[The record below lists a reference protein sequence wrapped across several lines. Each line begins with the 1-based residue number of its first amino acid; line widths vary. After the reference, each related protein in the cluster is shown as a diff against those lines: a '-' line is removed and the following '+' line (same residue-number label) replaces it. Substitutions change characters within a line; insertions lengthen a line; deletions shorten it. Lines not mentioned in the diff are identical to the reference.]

1 MTEVI
6 LKFKNFYQRND
17 TIKKRITTIIIQIRN
32 GKLLGEKRSQMKRT
46 RILLGSILIIG
57 LLIVGTSLFIKQDK
71 TLSYN
76 KELTRKVGEEVPEQI
91 EYKMGKKTYKEK
103 IIWSD
108 LQVED
113 GNVYYT
119 GTYKGMF
126 LIKKKLYEVTLIVT
140 DDVAPIIEGV
150 QNIEIYEDEELD
162 LLKAVKV
169 TDNSHDEVSLI
180 LKGEY
185 DITKKGEYLLT
196 YEAKDKVGNVTTKEF
211 TLTVKEKVV
220 EKPNG
225 NTNASKIVGTTKKG
239 YKIEMKN
246 GAYYIN
252 NILIA
257 NKTYSLPSTY
267 APGLLPELNN
277 AFEKLKNAAA
287 EDGISLKIIS
297 GFRSYHSQNSIYNN
311 YVARDGKKEAD
322 TYSARPGHS
331 EHQTGLAIDV
341 NSLMFDF
348 GETKEGKWLQNHAH
362 QYGFIIRY
370 PEGKEAITG
379 YRYEPWHLRYVGEL
393 SKELYNDGNWIT
405 LEEYLG
411 ITSNYQN

>member
-1 MTEVI
+1 M
-6 LKFKNFYQRND
+6 LS
-17 TIKKRITTIIIQIRN
+17 KKGLQQIIIQIRN
-32 GKLLGEKRSQMKRT
+32 GKLLGEKRFHMKRT

-71 TLSYN
+71 TLFYN

-91 EYKMGKKTYKEK
+91 EYKIGKKTYKEK

-126 LIKKKLYEVTLIVT
+126 SVKKKLYEVTLIVT

-162 LLKAVKV
+162 LLKAVKA

-185 DITKKGEYLLT
+185 DITKKGKYLLT

-267 APGLLPELNN
+267 TPGLLPELNN

>member
-1 MTEVI
+1 
-6 LKFKNFYQRND
+6 
-17 TIKKRITTIIIQIRN
+17 
-32 GKLLGEKRSQMKRT
+32 
-46 RILLGSILIIG
+46 
-57 LLIVGTSLFIKQDK
+57 
-71 TLSYN
+71 
-76 KELTRKVGEEVPEQI
+76 
-91 EYKMGKKTYKEK
+91 
-103 IIWSD
+103 
-108 LQVED
+108 
-113 GNVYYT
+113 
-119 GTYKGMF
+119 MF

>member
-1 MTEVI
+1 M
-6 LKFKNFYQRND
+6 LS
-17 TIKKRITTIIIQIRN
+17 KKGLQQIIIQIRN
-32 GKLLGEKRSQMKRT
+32 GKLLGEKRFHMKRT

-71 TLSYN
+71 TLFYN

-91 EYKMGKKTYKEK
+91 EYKIGKKTYKEK

-126 LIKKKLYEVTLIVT
+126 SVKKKLYEVTLIVT

-162 LLKAVKV
+162 LLKAVKA

-185 DITKKGEYLLT
+185 DITKKGKYLLT

>member
-1 MTEVI
+1 M
-6 LKFKNFYQRND
+6 LS
-17 TIKKRITTIIIQIRN
+17 KKGLQQIIIQIRN
-32 GKLLGEKRSQMKRT
+32 GKLLGEKRFHMKRT

-71 TLSYN
+71 TLFYN

-91 EYKMGKKTYKEK
+91 EYKIGKKTYKEK

-126 LIKKKLYEVTLIVT
+126 SVKKKLYEVTLIVT

-162 LLKAVKV
+162 LLKAVKA

-185 DITKKGEYLLT
+185 DITKKGKYLLT

-225 NTNASKIVGTTKKG
+225 NTNASKIVGTTKEG

-267 APGLLPELNN
+267 TPGLLPELNN

>member
-1 MTEVI
+1 
-6 LKFKNFYQRND
+6 
-17 TIKKRITTIIIQIRN
+17 
-32 GKLLGEKRSQMKRT
+32 MKRT

-71 TLSYN
+71 TLFYN

-91 EYKMGKKTYKEK
+91 EYKIGKKTYKEK

-126 LIKKKLYEVTLIVT
+126 SVKKKLYEVTLIVT

-162 LLKAVKV
+162 LLKAVKA

-185 DITKKGEYLLT
+185 DITKKGKYLLT

-267 APGLLPELNN
+267 TPGLLPELNN

>member
-1 MTEVI
+1 
-6 LKFKNFYQRND
+6 
-17 TIKKRITTIIIQIRN
+17 
-32 GKLLGEKRSQMKRT
+32 
-46 RILLGSILIIG
+46 
-57 LLIVGTSLFIKQDK
+57 
-71 TLSYN
+71 
-76 KELTRKVGEEVPEQI
+76 
-91 EYKMGKKTYKEK
+91 
-103 IIWSD
+103 
-108 LQVED
+108 
-113 GNVYYT
+113 
-119 GTYKGMF
+119 
-126 LIKKKLYEVTLIVT
+126 
-140 DDVAPIIEGV
+140 
-150 QNIEIYEDEELD
+150 
-162 LLKAVKV
+162 
-169 TDNSHDEVSLI
+169 
-180 LKGEY
+180 
-185 DITKKGEYLLT
+185 
-196 YEAKDKVGNVTTKEF
+196 
-211 TLTVKEKVV
+211 
-220 EKPNG
+220 
-225 NTNASKIVGTTKKG
+225 
-239 YKIEMKN
+239 MKN

-267 APGLLPELNN
+267 TPGLLPELNN

-411 ITSNYQN
+411 ITSNYKN

>member
-1 MTEVI
+1 
-6 LKFKNFYQRND
+6 
-17 TIKKRITTIIIQIRN
+17 
-32 GKLLGEKRSQMKRT
+32 MKRT

>member
-1 MTEVI
+1 M
-6 LKFKNFYQRND
+6 LS
-17 TIKKRITTIIIQIRN
+17 KKGLQQIIIQIRN
-32 GKLLGEKRSQMKRT
+32 GKLLGEKRFHMKRT

-57 LLIVGTSLFIKQDK
+57 LLIAGTSLFIKQDK
-71 TLSYN
+71 TLFYN

-91 EYKMGKKTYKEK
+91 EYKIGKKTYKEK

-126 LIKKKLYEVTLIVT
+126 SVKKKLYEVTLIVT

-150 QNIEIYEDEELD
+150 QNIEIYEGEELD
-162 LLKAVKV
+162 LLKAVKA

-267 APGLLPELNN
+267 TPGLLPELNN

>member
-1 MTEVI
+1 
-6 LKFKNFYQRND
+6 
-17 TIKKRITTIIIQIRN
+17 
-32 GKLLGEKRSQMKRT
+32 MKRT

-57 LLIVGTSLFIKQDK
+57 LLIAGTSLFIKQDK
-71 TLSYN
+71 TLFYN

-91 EYKMGKKTYKEK
+91 EYKIGKKTYKEK

-126 LIKKKLYEVTLIVT
+126 SVKKKLYEVTLIVT

-150 QNIEIYEDEELD
+150 QNIEIYEGEELD
-162 LLKAVKV
+162 LLKAVKA

-267 APGLLPELNN
+267 TPGLLPELNN

>member
-1 MTEVI
+1 
-6 LKFKNFYQRND
+6 
-17 TIKKRITTIIIQIRN
+17 
-32 GKLLGEKRSQMKRT
+32 MKRT

-71 TLSYN
+71 TLFYN

-91 EYKMGKKTYKEK
+91 EYKIGKKTYKEK

-126 LIKKKLYEVTLIVT
+126 SVKKKLYEVTLIVT

-162 LLKAVKV
+162 LLKAVKA

-185 DITKKGEYLLT
+185 DITKKGKYLLT

-225 NTNASKIVGTTKKG
+225 NTNASKIVGTTKEG

-267 APGLLPELNN
+267 TPGLLPELNN

-311 YVARDGKKEAD
+311 YVARDGKKE
-322 TYSARPGHS
+322 S
-331 EHQTGLAIDV
+331 QGLK
-341 NSLMFDF
+341 M
-348 GETKEGKWLQNHAH
+348 
-362 QYGFIIRY
+362 
-370 PEGKEAITG
+370 
-379 YRYEPWHLRYVGEL
+379 
-393 SKELYNDGNWIT
+393 
-405 LEEYLG
+405 
-411 ITSNYQN
+411 

>member
-1 MTEVI
+1 M
-6 LKFKNFYQRND
+6 LS
-17 TIKKRITTIIIQIRN
+17 KKGLPQIIIQIRN
-32 GKLLGEKRSQMKRT
+32 GKLLGEKRIHMKRT

-71 TLSYN
+71 TLFYN

-91 EYKMGKKTYKEK
+91 EYKIGKKTYKEK

-126 LIKKKLYEVTLIVT
+126 SVKKKLYEVTLIVT

-162 LLKAVKV
+162 LLKAVKA

-185 DITKKGEYLLT
+185 DITKKGKYLLT

-220 EKPNG
+220 EKPME
-225 NTNASKIVGTTKKG
+225 TL
-239 YKIEMKN
+239 M
-246 GAYYIN
+246 
-252 NILIA
+252 
-257 NKTYSLPSTY
+257 
-267 APGLLPELNN
+267 LL
-277 AFEKLKNAAA
+277 K
-287 EDGISLKIIS
+287 
-297 GFRSYHSQNSIYNN
+297 
-311 YVARDGKKEAD
+311 
-322 TYSARPGHS
+322 
-331 EHQTGLAIDV
+331 
-341 NSLMFDF
+341 
-348 GETKEGKWLQNHAH
+348 
-362 QYGFIIRY
+362 
-370 PEGKEAITG
+370 
-379 YRYEPWHLRYVGEL
+379 
-393 SKELYNDGNWIT
+393 
-405 LEEYLG
+405 
-411 ITSNYQN
+411 